1 MFLVLGVIKM
11 IHKYLIS
18 EMKMEMIHLNFLK
31 GTAYCLIMR
40 LRYKEQKYFRDRGAE
55 SNQV

>member
-1 MFLVLGVIKM
+1 M

-18 EMKMEMIHLNFLK
+18 EMIMEMIHLNLLK
-31 GTAYCLIMR
+31 GIAYCLIMR

-55 SNQV
+55 SNQVYK